1 MKIGGEMRKSSDFA
15 LVIMFVLGLTTNGFG
30 QENQSE
36 QDKDN
41 KKTTPEVQNDEV
53 VDLSI
58 GVNKV
63 YVPFLTT
70 HMGLNPYKNEAWEL
84 ELRTNYKSG
93 FSSVHVFEVY
103 NLNDKNV
110 FPTNPNEDER
120 DDWVVSGRGYA
131 YRYLMH
137 MPSIQGSRLNSY
149 SIFGGGFW
157 LRHEAHRFRPLEK
170 RDGYPLGVNTTGG
183 YGLNLLLMKNILLS
197 TDLEFQFNI
206 PKEIQVGR
214 FKVGVHYKFK

>member
-1 MKIGGEMRKSSDFA
+1 MRKSSGFA

-30 QENQSE
+30 QENQPE
-36 QDKDN
+36 QDKDS
-41 KKTTPEVQNDEV
+41 KKTIQEVQKDEV

-58 GVNKV
+58 GINKV

-110 FPTNPNEDER
+110 FPIRPNEDER
-120 DDWVVSGRGYA
+120 DEWVVSGRGYA

-137 MPSIQGSRLNSY
+137 IPSIRVSRLNSY
-149 SIFGGGFW
+149 YIFGGGFW

-170 RDGYPLGVNTTGG
+170 RDGYPLGVNMTGG
-183 YGLNLLLMKNILLS
+183 YGLNLLLVKNILLS